1 MFWCTTSTWENPRKW
16 GYLLERI
23 AMGRPGYPEDIVGV
37 CILLASDASAYITG
51 CEYRVDGGCIAGGQ
65 PWEYDTKYE

>member
-1 MFWCTTSTWENPRKW
+1 
-16 GYLLERI
+16 
-23 AMGRPGYPEDIVGV
+23 MGRPGYPEDIVGV